1 MGIWLDAARIA
12 AALNLVLLGALGA
25 VWLPNYLDHG
35 ARHTLSLLVFAVLL
49 VVQNA
54 VWLYFYTLHAGYV
67 GWFDAAGV
75 DVQIGMLGLCGLAL
89 LALVVLASITLR

>member
-25 VWLPNYLDHG
+25 VWLRNYLDHG

-67 GWFDAAGV
+67 EWYAAASP
-75 DVQIGMLGLCGLAL
+75 DVQVGIMALCGLEL
-89 LALVVLASITLR
+89 LGLAVLASLTLR